1 MTTSAGLVIVGSGP
15 AGYTLANQLAALD
28 FSGPITLVGDEAH
41 PPYDRPPL
49 SKEFLLGDETTLA
62 LQPSLAP
69 GVRLLTGCRAV
80 AIHAQERMLELAD
93 GSRLAWSRLVLATGT
108 RARPFPGSSLCGN
121 VMSLRTLD
129 DAREIRTRL
138 RQSSRIAVIG
148 GGPIGLELAACA
160 HQLGLTTTVIEA
172 ADRLMSRSAPKAIA
186 EHLLAHHRSHGVQ
199 VELNAQVTRIDEGV
213 VYLQGG
219 RAVPA
224 DLVVVGIGVLANDD
238 LARQAGIAC
247 DDGIFIDGFFRTNLP
262 DVFAIGDVTRQRN
275 PISGRLERI
284 ETWFNAQ
291 GQALALAQHLAGA
304 GSVATYAEVPRYW
317 SDQGKLR
324 LQCAGLVEGEV
335 QASRGEATSGFLHG
349 LWSDGR
355 LVGLAAINAPQDFN
369 FLRRQIGREDS
380 ITPAQFIS
388 GEFRSLQ
395 SCSPPAGAPPSPA
408 SLQPARA
415 GADQGGVEQSLAEQ
429 SAGVAACPLTDIDE
443 GGIGS
448 TTLSDGTRVAIYR
461 VRGEEVFATDDRCS
475 HGASSLCDEGALEG
489 YVIEC
494 GLHLGSFDIRTGK
507 AVATPCTKSIRT
519 YPAHVRGGTIWIAT
533 QAESTAT

>member
-1 MTTSAGLVIVGSGP
+1 
-15 AGYTLANQLAALD
+15 
-28 FSGPITLVGDEAH
+28 
-41 PPYDRPPL
+41 
-49 SKEFLLGDETTLA
+49 
-62 LQPSLAP
+62 
-69 GVRLLTGCRAV
+69 
-80 AIHAQERMLELAD
+80 MLELAD

-108 RARPFPGSSLCGN
+108 RARPFPGSSLSGN

-129 DAREIRTRL
+129 DAREIRARL
-138 RQSSRIAVIG
+138 RQSSCIAVIG

-160 HQLGLTTTVIEA
+160 HQLGITTTVIEA
-172 ADRLMSRSAPKAIA
+172 ADRLMARSAPKAIA
-186 EHLLAHHRSHGVQ
+186 ERLLVHHRSHGVQ
-199 VELNAQVTRIDEGV
+199 VELNAKVTRIDEGM

-247 DDGIFIDGFFRTNLP
+247 DDGIIIDGFFRTNLP

-291 GQALALAQHLAGA
+291 GQAIALAQRLAGA
-304 GSVATYAEVPRYW
+304 GAGAAAPYSEVPWYW
-317 SDQGKLR
+317 SDQGMLR
-324 LQCAGLVEGEV
+324 LQCAGLVEGEI
-335 QASRGEATSGFLHG
+335 QASRGEVTSGL
-349 LWSDGR
+349 
-355 LVGLAAINAPQDFN
+355 
-369 FLRRQIGREDS
+369 LRRQIGREDS
-380 ITPAQFIS
+380 ITPAQFIA

-395 SCSPPAGAPPSPA
+395 LCSPPAGAPDSPA
-408 SLQPARA
+408 SVQPE
-415 GADQGGVEQSLAEQ
+415 QGGAEQSLAGQ
-429 SAGVAACPLTDIDE
+429 SAGIAACPLTDIDE
-443 GGIGS
+443 GSIGS

-507 AVATPCTKSIRT
+507 PVATPCTKSIRT

-533 QAESTAT
+533 QAASTQT

>member
-1 MTTSAGLVIVGSGP
+1 MSTSAGLVIVGSGP
-15 AGYTLANQLAALD
+15 AGYTLANQLAALG

-49 SKEFLLGDETTLA
+49 SKEFQLGDETTLA

-69 GVRLLTGCRAV
+69 GVRLLTGSRAV
-80 AIHAQERMLELAD
+80 AIHTQERMLELAD

-108 RARPFPGSSLCGN
+108 RARPFPGSSLSGN

-129 DAREIRTRL
+129 DAREIRARL

-160 HQLGLTTTVIEA
+160 HQLGITTTVIEA
-172 ADRLMSRSAPKAIA
+172 AERLMARSAPKAIA
-186 EHLLAHHRSHGVQ
+186 ERLLVHHRSHGVQ
-199 VELNAQVTRIDEGV
+199 VELNAQVTRIDEGM

-247 DDGIFIDGFFRTNLP
+247 DDGIIIDGFFRTNLP

-275 PISGRLERI
+275 PISGRFERI

-291 GQALALAQHLAGA
+291 GQAIALAQRLAGA
-304 GSVATYAEVPRYW
+304 GAGATVPYSEVPWYW

-324 LQCAGLVEGEV
+324 LQCAGLVEGQI
-335 QASRGEATSGFLHG
+335 QASRGEVTSGFLHG

-369 FLRRQIGREDS
+369 LLRRQIGREDS
-380 ITPAQFIS
+380 ITPAQFIA

-395 SCSPPAGAPPSPA
+395 LCSPPAGAPDSPA
-408 SLQPARA
+408 SVQPE
-415 GADQGGVEQSLAEQ
+415 QGGAEQSLAGQ
-429 SAGVAACPLTDIDE
+429 SAGIAACPLTDIDE

-507 AVATPCTKSIRT
+507 PVATPCTKSIRT

-533 QAESTAT
+533 QAASTQT

>member
-15 AGYTLANQLAALD
+15 AGYTLANQLAALG

-49 SKEFLLGDETTLA
+49 SKEFQLGDETTLA
-62 LQPSLAP
+62 LQPLLPP
-69 GVRLLTGCRAV
+69 GVRLLTGSRAV
-80 AIHAQERMLELAD
+80 AIHTQERMLELAD
-93 GSRLAWSRLVLATGT
+93 GRRLAWSRLVLATGT
-108 RARPFPGSSLCGN
+108 RARTFPGSSLCGN

-129 DAREIRTRL
+129 DAREIRARL

-148 GGPIGLELAACA
+148 GGPIGLELAASA
-160 HQLGLTTTVIEA
+160 HQLGIATTVIEA
-172 ADRLMSRSAPKAIA
+172 AERLMARSAPKAIA
-186 EHLLAHHRSHGVQ
+186 DRLLAHHRSHGVQ
-199 VELNAQVTRIDEGV
+199 VELNAQVTRLDEGM

-291 GQALALAQHLAGA
+291 GQAIALAQHLAGA
-304 GSVATYAEVPRYW
+304 GAAVPFAEVPRYW

-335 QASRGEATSGFLHG
+335 QASRGEVTSGFLHG

-369 FLRRQIGREDS
+369 LLLRQIGREDS
-380 ITPAQFIS
+380 ITPAQFIA

-395 SCSPPAGAPPSPA
+395 SCSPLLGAPASPV
-408 SLQPARA
+408 SLQPAQE
-415 GADQGGVEQSLAEQ
+415 GAEQSLAEQ
-429 SAGVAACPLTDIDE
+429 SAGVAAYPLTDIDE

-507 AVATPCTKSIRT
+507 PVATPCTKSIRT

-533 QAESTAT
+533 QVESTAS

>member
-1 MTTSAGLVIVGSGP
+1 
-15 AGYTLANQLAALD
+15 
-28 FSGPITLVGDEAH
+28 
-41 PPYDRPPL
+41 
-49 SKEFLLGDETTLA
+49 
-62 LQPSLAP
+62 
-69 GVRLLTGCRAV
+69 
-80 AIHAQERMLELAD
+80 
-93 GSRLAWSRLVLATGT
+93 
-108 RARPFPGSSLCGN
+108 
-121 VMSLRTLD
+121 
-129 DAREIRTRL
+129 
-138 RQSSRIAVIG
+138 
-148 GGPIGLELAACA
+148 
-160 HQLGLTTTVIEA
+160 
-172 ADRLMSRSAPKAIA
+172 
-186 EHLLAHHRSHGVQ
+186 

-247 DDGIFIDGFFRTNLP
+247 DDGIIIDGFFRTNLP

-275 PISGRLERI
+275 PISGSLERI

-304 GSVATYAEVPRYW
+304 GAAAPYAEVPWYW

-324 LQCAGLVEGEV
+324 LQCAGLVKGEI
-335 QASRGEATSGFLHG
+335 QASRGEVTSGFLHG

-369 FLRRQIGREDS
+369 LLRRQIGRENS
-380 ITPAQFIS
+380 ITPAQFTA
-388 GEFRSLQ
+388 GEFRSLKL
-395 SCSPPAGAPPSPA
+395 CSHPVGAPDSPA
-408 SLQPARA
+408 SVEPA
-415 GADQGGVEQSLAEQ
+415 QGGAEQSLAGQ
-429 SAGVAACPLTDIDE
+429 SAGIAACPLTDIDE
-443 GGIGS
+443 GSIGS

-533 QAESTAT
+533 QAESIAT